1 MLLMTAKEHEYK
13 PLSNA
18 NGDLDRE
25 EPQPHLAE
33 PSKTQFTV
41 PHMICFIVSLIT
53 AFTAGVLLILYISNT
68 TTTHCYESGTVEDI
82 SIAPHL
88 PLPQI
93 AGKFKHKSPF
103 TEEPP
108 REGNASEPVWDALIP
123 NGLGYFIP
131 AATNTSKPKSS
142 SVVIPSAFHQ
152 LHCLYLL
159 RRAYYTP
166 ESELQRFDFGRN
178 RSVHV
183 AHCFDYLAQ
192 AITCSADSTLE
203 PAVDKEHGFL
213 GAGFARRCW
222 DFEYLKS
229 VVENRR
235 AFNASGFLAWGAG
248 KDGKVGLG

>member
-1 MLLMTAKEHEYK
+1 MLTAKAQEYK

-18 NGDLDRE
+18 KEDLDGEE
-25 EPQPHLAE
+25 EPQPHLRK
-33 PSKTQFTV
+33 PLNRQLTV
-41 PHMICFIVSLIT
+41 AHIIFFVFSFIT
-53 AFTAGVLLILYISNT
+53 AFITGVLFTIYISNA
-68 TTTHCYESGTVEDI
+68 TTTHSYESGTPENI

-88 PLPQI
+88 PLRQI
-93 AGKFKHKSPF
+93 AGEFTYQSPF
-103 TEEPP
+103 SKEPP
-108 REGNASEPVWDALIP
+108 LEGNVSEPTWDTLIP

-131 AATNTSKPKSS
+131 STADTSKSKSS
-142 SVVIPSAFHQ
+142 YVVIPSAFHQ

-159 RRAYYTP
+159 RRAYYTTTP
-166 ESELQRFDFGRN
+166 ELQRFDFDRN

-213 GAGFARRCW
+213 GGGFARRCW

-229 VVENRR
+229 VVESRR

-248 KDGKVGLG
+248 TEGKVELG